1 MLGNLN
7 PAIDNH
13 SKAIQI
19 NTGYFEALNDRGAAY
34 FQNGNCDLAI
44 ADYCAAIKIKSD
56 DVIAY
61 TNRAADYCQKRE
73 YDLAIAD
80 CDSAIDLD
88 PKNIDAYTSG
98 LIYNPNQGTRRFF
111 WKNPRKEPIIR

>member
-1 MLGNLN
+1 MNQ
-7 PAIDNH
+7 IDDYYCRVE
-13 SKAIQI
+13 S
-19 NTGYFEALNDRGAAY
+19 
-34 FQNGNCDLAI
+34 AI

-61 TNRAADYCQKRE
+61 TNRAAAYCQKRE

-88 PKNIDAYTSG
+88 SKNIDAYTSG

-111 WKNPRKEPIIR
+111 WQNPRKEPIIRWPCLKSIAGLLMIVM